1 MKCPKCKTE
10 NPEKSK
16 YCANCGEQLIPTGEV
31 NSSPTRTLFTV
42 FKDLPIGSTFA
53 DRYQVIEELGL
64 GGMGRV
70 YKVLDKTVDE
80 KVALKLLNPDIAAQE
95 QTIERFRNELKLARK
110 ISHRHVCRMYDLSE
124 AEGMPFITMEYISG
138 EDLKSLI
145 KRAGQI
151 SVGKAINLSQQIL
164 EGLVEAHRLGVI
176 HRDLKPQN
184 IMVDMEGN
192 AKITDFGIAR
202 STKTKGLTG
211 PGVIIGTPEYMSPEQ
226 VEGKPVDQ
234 RSDLYSLGILLYE
247 LVTGKLPF
255 EGDTPLSVAVKHKI
269 EEPRAPQEINA
280 LIPKDLNRIIL
291 KCMAKDKKE
300 RYQSAKELLSD
311 LKKIEEGVPTTQKFI
326 PERKIQTSRQFTLS
340 LEPKKILLPALIVL
354 TATVLIF
361 AFLKIIPK
369 RKFASRGENKP
380 SLAVMYFKNNT
391 GDKNL
396 DHWRKALS
404 DLLISDLSQSKYLR
418 VLSGERIYNILEKM
432 NLIEA
437 NSYSSDDL
445 KEVAQRGEVGNV
457 LVGQYALAGETFRI
471 SIMLQNAQTGE
482 TLGSYSVQGEGVESI
497 FTMVDEL
504 TTKIKSG
511 FQLTSEEIAGDIDEA
526 ADTLTTSSPDAYRFY
541 SEGIKFFNK
550 GDYTNSIAMME
561 MAVGL
566 DSEFAMAYRN
576 LSVAYKNLGY
586 GSEAKNRL
594 QLAYDLS
601 ESVSEKERFL
611 IQGQFFAQSEATYT
625 DAIDA
630 YSRLLALYP
639 TDEIGS
645 ANLGMIYVDL
655 EEWDKAIEVLEVN
668 RGVKDDSVQPYITL
682 SAAYA
687 GKGQYKKANEVFESY
702 LKEVSDNASI
712 HLSLAQNYISQREL
726 ELAGTEA
733 EKIFTLD
740 PSHFR
745 NAILKG
751 DLAFYRG
758 DLDVV
763 ESEYLK
769 LLETTEPA
777 VHHTGFMRLA
787 LFYLMQGKFSDAE
800 GYFQQGVE
808 LSEMLNEKGQQAWYH
823 TNLAY
828 LYMRSK
834 KFTLALDECTK
845 GLDKAAEAEDLERQR
860 RLLHMK
866 GLLEVANNSPG
877 EAELT
882 AGELKN
888 LIDTGMKKNAGRF
901 YAHLMGKI
909 EEAKGNSALAINSF
923 EKAVSML
930 SAGEKAVEW
939 GGLFLYSLA
948 SAYRTAGDFDKA
960 RKEYEKIIDMTTGRF
975 YCGDLF
981 ASSLYYLGIVELG
994 VGNNRLAL
1002 DYFKRYLDL
1011 FGNADQTFPEISD
1024 ARDQIKK

>member
-10 NPEKSK
+10 NSDRSK
-16 YCANCGEQLIPTGEV
+16 YCANCGEKLIPTGEV
-31 NSSPTRTLFTV
+31 NPSPTRTLFTV

-95 QTIERFRNELKLARK
+95 QTIERFRNELKMARK

-124 AEGMPFITMEYISG
+124 AEGMPFITMEYIAG

-151 SVGKAINLSQQIL
+151 SVGKAINLTQQVL
-164 EGLVEAHRLGVI
+164 EGLDEAHRMGVV

-184 IMVDMEGN
+184 IMIDMDGN

-211 PGVIIGTPEYMSPEQ
+211 TGIIIGTPEYMSPEQ

-234 RSDLYSLGILLYE
+234 RSDLYSLGIILYE

-280 LIPKDLNRIIL
+280 LIPKDLNRVIL
-291 KCMAKDKKE
+291 KCMAKDRKQ
-300 RYQSAKELLSD
+300 RYQNTQELLSD
-311 LKKIEEGVPTTQKFI
+311 LKKIEEGVPTTEKFI
-326 PERKIQTSRQFTLS
+326 PERKTQTSKQLTLT
-340 LEPKKILLPALIVL
+340 LEPKKVLIPVLAVL
-354 TATVLIF
+354 TAAVMIF
-361 AFLKIIPK
+361 VFIKIIPQ
-369 RKFASRGENKP
+369 RKLVFRGENKP
-380 SLAVMYFKNNT
+380 SLAVMYFENNT
-391 GDKNL
+391 GDNAL

-418 VLSGERIYNILEKM
+418 VLSGEKLYNILEKM
-432 NLIEA
+432 NILEA

-445 KEVAQRGEVGNV
+445 KEVAQRGEVANV

-482 TLGSYSVQGEGVESI
+482 TLDSDSVQGEGVESI
-497 FTMVDEL
+497 FAMVDEL

-526 ADTLTTSSPDAYRFY
+526 ADTLTTSSPEAYSYY
-541 SEGIKFFNK
+541 SEGLKFFNK

-566 DSEFAMAYRN
+566 DAQFAMAYRT

-601 ESVSEKERFL
+601 ERVSEKEQFL
-611 IQGQFFAQSEATYT
+611 IQGQFFAQSEETFT
-625 DAIDA
+625 EAIDA
-630 YSRLLALYP
+630 YDKLLTLYP
-639 TDEIGS
+639 ADEIGS
-645 ANLGMIYVDL
+645 VNLGMIYVDL

-668 RGVKDDSVQPYITL
+668 RRVKDNSVQPYITL

-687 GKGQYKKANEVFESY
+687 GKGQHKKANEVFESY
-702 LKEVSDNASI
+702 LSDVADNASI
-712 HLSLAQNYISQREL
+712 HSSLAQNYISQGEL
-726 ELAGTEA
+726 ELAEA
-733 EKIFTLD
+733 EAKKIFTLD

-745 NAILKG
+745 NALLNG

-758 DLDVV
+758 DLEDV

-769 LLETTEPA
+769 LFETTEPA
-777 VHHTGFMRLA
+777 VHHMGFMRLA
-787 LFYLMQGKFSDAE
+787 LFYLMQGKFSNAE
-800 GYFQQGVE
+800 GYFQQGIE
-808 LSEMLNEKGQQAWYH
+808 LSEMLDEKGQQAWYQ

-828 LYMRSK
+828 LSLRSK
-834 KFTLALDECTK
+834 NFTQALDECTE
-845 GLDKAAEAEDLERQR
+845 GLEKAAAAEDLDRQR
-860 RLLHMK
+860 NLLHIK
-866 GLLEVANNSPG
+866 GIIQVAMNSLE
-877 EAELT
+877 EAEQT

-888 LIDTGMKKNAGRF
+888 LIDAGLKLNAAR
-901 YAHLMGKI
+901 YYDHLKGKI
-909 EEAKGNSALAINSF
+909 EEAKGNSSSAINSF

-930 SAGEKAVEW
+930 SAGEKAAEW
-939 GGLFLYSLA
+939 GGLLLYSLA
-948 SAYRTAGDFDKA
+948 SAYQKAGDLNKA
-960 RKEYEKIIDMTTGRF
+960 RKEYEKIIGKTTGRL
-975 YCGDLF
+975 YCGDVF
-981 ASSLYYLGIVELG
+981 ALSFYNLGMVELEEEN
-994 VGNNRLAL
+994 VRLAM

-1011 FGNADQTFPEISD
+1011 FGNSDQAFPEISD
-1024 ARDQIKK
+1024 ARDQIK

>member
-31 NSSPTRTLFTV
+31 NPSPTRTLFTV
-42 FKDLPIGSTFA
+42 FKDLSIGSTFA

-70 YKVLDKTVDE
+70 YKVLDKTIDE

-124 AEGMPFITMEYISG
+124 ADGMPFITMEYISG

-151 SVGKAINLSQQIL
+151 SVGKAINLTQQVL
-164 EGLVEAHRLGVI
+164 EGLVEAHRLGVV

-211 PGVIIGTPEYMSPEQ
+211 TGIIIGTPEYMSPEQ
-226 VEGKPVDQ
+226 VEGKVVDQ
-234 RSDLYSLGILLYE
+234 RSDLYSLGIILYE

-280 LIPKDLNRIIL
+280 QIPNNLNRVIL
-291 KCMAKDKKE
+291 KCMAKDKNE

-326 PERKIQTSRQFTLS
+326 PERKTQTSKQLTFT
-340 LEPKKILLPALIVL
+340 LEPKKFLKPVL
-354 TATVLIF
+354 FVFAAAVLII
-361 AFLKIIPK
+361 AFIKIFPK
-369 RKFASRGENKP
+369 RKFVSGGENKP
-380 SLAVMYFKNNT
+380 SLVVMYFENNT
-391 GDKNL
+391 GDKSL

-418 VLSGERIYNILEKM
+418 VLSGERLYNILEKM
-432 NLIEA
+432 NLLEA
-437 NSYSSDDL
+437 NNYSSDDL
-445 KEVAQRGEVGNV
+445 KEVAQRGEVGNI

-482 TLGSYSVQGEGVESI
+482 TLGAIPVQGEGVESI
-497 FTMVDEL
+497 FAMVDEL
-504 TTKIKSG
+504 TTKIKSD

-526 ADTLTTSSPDAYRFY
+526 ADSLTTSSPEAYSSY

-566 DSEFAMAYRN
+566 DSEFAMAYRT

-611 IQGQFFAQSEATYT
+611 IQGQFFAQSEGTYS

-630 YSRLLALYP
+630 YDKLLALYP
-639 TDEIGS
+639 TDEIGN

-687 GKGQYKKANEVFESY
+687 GKSQIKKANDVFEFY
-702 LKEVSDNASI
+702 LDNVADNASI
-712 HLSLAQNYISQREL
+712 HSSLAQNYISQGEL
-726 ELAGTEA
+726 DLAEA
-733 EKIFTLD
+733 EAANIFTLD

-745 NAILKG
+745 NVLLNG
-751 DLAFYRG
+751 DLALYRG
-758 DLDVV
+758 DLDAV
-763 ESEYLK
+763 EGEYLK

-777 VHHTGFMRLA
+777 VHHLGFIRLA
-787 LFYLMQGKFSDAE
+787 LFYMLQGKFSEAE

-808 LSEMLNEKGQQAWYH
+808 LSEMLDEKGQQAWYQ

-828 LYMRSK
+828 LYLRSK
-834 KFTLALDECTK
+834 KFFLALNEITE
-845 GLDKAAEAEDLERQR
+845 GLEKAAEAEDLERQR

-866 GLLEVANNSPG
+866 GITQVAMNSLE
-877 EAELT
+877 EAEQT
-882 AGELKN
+882 AGELNN
-888 LIDTGMKKNAGRF
+888 LINTGMKKNAVR
-901 YAHLMGKI
+901 YHDHLMGNI
-909 EEAKGNSALAINSF
+909 QEARGNSSSAVKSF

-930 SAGEKAVEW
+930 SAGEKAAEW
-939 GGLFLYSLA
+939 GGLLLYSLA
-948 SAYRTAGDFDKA
+948 SAYQKAGDFDKA
-960 RKEYEKIIDMTTGRF
+960 RKEYEKIIGKTTGRF
-975 YCGDLF
+975 YCGDVF
-981 ASSLYYLGIVELG
+981 ASSLYYLGIVELEE
-994 VGNNRLAL
+994 GNNQLAL

-1011 FGNADQTFPEISD
+1011 FGDSDQAFPEISE
-1024 ARDQIKK
+1024 ARDQIK

>member
-1 MKCPKCKTE
+1 MKCQKCKTE
-10 NPEKSK
+10 NSEKSK

-31 NSSPTRTLFTV
+31 NPSPTRTLFTV
-42 FKDLPIGSTFA
+42 FKELSIGSTFA

-151 SVGKAINLSQQIL
+151 SVGKAINLTEQIC
-164 EGLVEAHRLGVI
+164 EGLVEAHRLGVV

-211 PGVIIGTPEYMSPEQ
+211 TGIIIGTPEYMSPEQ

-234 RSDLYSLGILLYE
+234 RSDLYSLGIILYE

-255 EGDTPLSVAVKHKI
+255 EGDTPLSVAIKHKI

-280 LIPKDLNRIIL
+280 LIPKDLNRVIL

-300 RYQSAKELLSD
+300 RFQNAKELLSD

-326 PERKIQTSRQFTLS
+326 PERKTPTSKQATLT
-340 LEPKKILLPALIVL
+340 LEPKKILIPVL
-354 TATVLIF
+354 FVLAAMVLIF
-361 AFLKIIPK
+361 VFIKIFPK
-369 RKFASRGENKP
+369 RKFVSRGENKP
-380 SLAVMYFKNNT
+380 SLVVMYFENNT
-391 GDKNL
+391 GDKAL

-418 VLSGERIYNILEKM
+418 VLSGERLYNILEKM

-437 NSYSSDDL
+437 SSFSSDDL
-445 KEVAQRGEVGNV
+445 KEVAQRGEVGNI

-471 SIMLQNAQTGE
+471 SIMLHDAQTWE
-482 TLGSYSVQGEGVESI
+482 TLGSDSVQGEGVESI

-504 TTKIKSG
+504 TTKIKLD
-511 FQLTSEEIAGDIDEA
+511 FQLTSAEIAGDIDEA
-526 ADTLTTSSPDAYRFY
+526 ADTLTTSSPDAYRYY

-566 DSEFAMAYRN
+566 DSEFAMAYRT

-594 QLAYDLS
+594 QLAYDLR

-611 IQGQFFAQSEATYT
+611 IQGQFFAQSEETYT
-625 DAIDA
+625 EAIDA
-630 YSRLLALYP
+630 YDKLLALYP

-668 RGVKDDSVQPYITL
+668 RRVKDDSVQPYITL

-687 GKGQYKKANEVFESY
+687 GKGQYQKANEVFESY
-702 LKEVSDNASI
+702 LDYVADNASI
-712 HLSLAQNYISQREL
+712 HSSLAQNYISQGEL
-726 ELAGTEA
+726 DLAGAEA

-740 PSHFR
+740 PSHIR
-745 NAILKG
+745 NALLNG
-751 DLAFYRG
+751 DLALYRG
-758 DLDVV
+758 DLDAV

-777 VHHTGFMRLA
+777 VHHLGFMRLA
-787 LFYLMQGKFSDAE
+787 LFYMLQGKFSEAE

-808 LSEMLNEKGQQAWYH
+808 LSEMLDEKGQQAWYQ

-828 LYMRSK
+828 LFLRSK
-834 KFTLALDECTK
+834 KFTLALDECAE
-845 GLDKAAEAEDLERQR
+845 GLENAAEAEDLERQR
-860 RLLHMK
+860 RLLHIK
-866 GLLEVANNSPG
+866 GITQVALNSLD
-877 EAELT
+877 EAEKT
-882 AGELKN
+882 AGKLKN
-888 LIDTGMKKNAGRF
+888 LIDSSMKQNTVR
-901 YAHLMGKI
+901 YYDHLKGKI
-909 EEAKGNSALAINSF
+909 EEAKGNSSSAIKSF
-923 EKAVSML
+923 EKAVSRL
-930 SAGEKAVEW
+930 SAGEKAAEW
-939 GGLFLYSLA
+939 GGLLFYSLA
-948 SAYRTAGDFDKA
+948 SAYQKAGDFDKA
-960 RKEYEKIIDMTTGRF
+960 RKEYEKIIGKTTGRF
-975 YCGDLF
+975 YCGDVF
-981 ASSLYYLGIVELG
+981 ALSLYNLGIVELE
-994 VGNNRLAL
+994 VGNNQLAL
-1002 DYFKRYLDL
+1002 DYFKRYLGL
-1011 FGNADQTFPEISD
+1011 FGNSDQSFPEISD
-1024 ARDQIKK
+1024 ARDQIK

>member
-1 MKCPKCKTE
+1 MKCPKCKTD
-10 NPEKSK
+10 NSEKSK

-31 NSSPTRTLFTV
+31 NPSPTRTLFTV
-42 FKDLPIGSTFA
+42 FKDLTIGSTFA
-53 DRYQVIEELGL
+53 GRYQVIEELGL

-80 KVALKLLNPDIAAQE
+80 KVALKLLNPDIAVQE

-151 SVGKAINLSQQIL
+151 SVGKAINLIQQIL

-202 STKTKGLTG
+202 SIQTKGLTG

-234 RSDLYSLGILLYE
+234 RSDLYSLGIILYE

-255 EGDTPLSVAVKHKI
+255 EGDTPLSVAVKHKT

-280 LIPKDLNRIIL
+280 LIPKDLNRVIL

-300 RYQSAKELLSD
+300 RYQNAKELLSD

-326 PERKIQTSRQFTLS
+326 PEKKIRTSRQLTLR
-340 LEPKKILLPALIVL
+340 LEPKKIIMPVLIVL
-354 TATVLIF
+354 ASAMLIF

-369 RKFASRGENKP
+369 RKLVSEVDDKP
-380 SLAVMYFKNNT
+380 SLAVMYFENNT
-391 GDKNL
+391 GDQNL

-404 DLLISDLSQSKYLR
+404 DLLISDLSQSRYLR
-418 VLSGERIYNILEKM
+418 VLSGEKLYNILEKM
-432 NLIEA
+432 SLIEA

-445 KEVAQRGEVGNV
+445 KEVAQRGEVGNI
-457 LVGQYALAGETFRI
+457 LVGQYAMAGGTFRI
-471 SIMLQNAQTGE
+471 SVMLQNAQTGE
-482 TLGSYSVQGEGVESI
+482 TFGSIPVQGEGEESI
-497 FTMVDEL
+497 FAMVDEL
-504 TTKIKSG
+504 TTKIKSN

-526 ADTLTTSSPDAYRFY
+526 ADTLTTSSPDAYRYY

-550 GDYTNSIAMME
+550 GDYANSIAMME

-586 GSEAKNRL
+586 GTEAKTRL

-611 IQGQFFAQSEATYT
+611 IQGLFFSQSEGTFSK
-625 DAIDA
+625 AIAA
-630 YSRLLALYP
+630 YNQLLRLYP

-668 RGVKDDSVQPYITL
+668 RRVKDESVQPYISL

-687 GKGQYKKANEVFESY
+687 GKGQFKKANEVFKSY
-702 LKEVSDNASI
+702 LSDVADNASI
-712 HLSLAQNYISQREL
+712 RFSLAQNYISQGEIEL
-726 ELAGTEA
+726 VDTETTR
-733 EKIFTLD
+733 IFTLD
-740 PSHFR
+740 PSHYR
-745 NAILKG
+745 NALLKG

-777 VHHTGFMRLA
+777 VHHMGFMRLA
-787 LFYLMQGKFSDAE
+787 QFYMLQGKFSDAE
-800 GYFQQGVE
+800 SYFQQGVE
-808 LSEMLNEKGQQAWYH
+808 LSEMLNEKGQQAWYQ

-828 LYMRSK
+828 LYLRSK

-845 GLDKAAEAEDLERQR
+845 GLEKAVEAEDLDRQR
-860 RLLHMK
+860 RLLHIE
-866 GLLEVANNSPG
+866 GIIQVAMNSID
-877 EAELT
+877 EAEQT
-882 AGELKN
+882 AVELKT
-888 LIDTGMKKNAGRF
+888 LIDLGLKKNAER
-901 YAHLMGKI
+901 YYEHLQGKI
-909 EEAKGNSALAINSF
+909 IEAKGNFSSATEF
-923 EKAVSML
+923 FKTAVSLLPAGDDSTEWAGML
-930 SAGEKAVEW
+930 H
-939 GGLFLYSLA
+939 FSLA
-948 SAYRTAGDFDKA
+948 SAYQKTADFSKA
-960 RKEYEKIIDMTTGRF
+960 RKEYEKILEMTTGRF

-981 ASSLYYLGIVELG
+981 ASSLYYLGLVELG
-994 VGNNRLAL
+994 AGNNRLAM

-1011 FGNADQTFPEISD
+1011 FANTDQVLSEVAD
-1024 ARDQIKK
+1024 ARDQIK

>member
-10 NPEKSK
+10 NSEKSK
-16 YCANCGEQLIPTGEV
+16 YCANCGKQLIPTGEV
-31 NSSPTRTLFTV
+31 NPSPTRTLFTV
-42 FKDLPIGSTFA
+42 FKDLTIGSTFA

-151 SVGKAINLSQQIL
+151 SVGKAINLTQQIL

-234 RSDLYSLGILLYE
+234 RSDLYSLGIILYE

-255 EGDTPLSVAVKHKI
+255 EGETPLSVAVKHKI

-280 LIPKDLNRIIL
+280 LIPKGLNRVIL

-300 RYQSAKELLSD
+300 RHQSAKELLSD

-326 PERKIQTSRQFTLS
+326 PERKTRTSRQLTLS
-340 LEPKKILLPALIVL
+340 IEPKKILLPVL
-354 TATVLIF
+354 FVLAATVLIF

-369 RKFASRGENKP
+369 RKLVSSGENKP

-418 VLSGERIYNILEKM
+418 VLSGERLYNILEKM

-445 KEVAQRGEVGNV
+445 KEVAQQGEVGNV

-482 TLGSYSVQGEGVESI
+482 TLGSDSVQGEGVESI
-497 FTMVDEL
+497 FAMVDEL

-511 FQLTSEEIAGDIDEA
+511 FQLTSEEIAGDIDVA

-611 IQGQFFAQSEATYT
+611 IQGLYFSQSEGTFSK
-625 DAIDA
+625 AIAA
-630 YSRLLALYP
+630 YNQLLRLYP

-655 EEWDKAIEVLEVN
+655 EEWDKAIEVLAVN
-668 RGVKDDSVQPYITL
+668 RRVKDDSVQPYISL
-682 SAAYA
+682 SAAYV

-702 LKEVSDNASI
+702 LSDVAENASI
-712 HLSLAQNYISQREL
+712 HFSLAQNYISQGEL
-726 ELAGTEA
+726 ELAEA
-733 EKIFTLD
+733 EATTIFTLD
-740 PSHFR
+740 PSHYR
-745 NAILKG
+745 NAMLKG

-758 DLDVV
+758 DLDDV
-763 ESEYLK
+763 ELEYLN
-769 LLETTEPA
+769 LLETTEPS
-777 VHHTGFMRLA
+777 VHHMGFMRLA

-800 GYFQQGVE
+800 GYFQQGIE
-808 LSEMLNEKGQQAWYH
+808 LSEMLDEKGQQAWYQ

-828 LYMRSK
+828 LYLRSK

-845 GLDKAAEAEDLERQR
+845 GLEKAVEAEDFDRQR
-860 RLLHMK
+860 RLLHVK
-866 GLLEVANNSPG
+866 GIIQVAMNSLD
-877 EAELT
+877 EAEQT
-882 AGELKN
+882 AEELKI
-888 LIDTGMKKNAGRF
+888 LIDSGLKKNGER
-901 YAHLMGKI
+901 YYEHLQGKI
-909 EEAKGNSALAINSF
+909 IEAKGNFSSATKFF
-923 EKAVSML
+923 ENAVSL
-930 SAGEKAVEW
+930 LPAGDDPTEW
-939 GGLFLYSLA
+939 AGILHFSLA
-948 SAYRTAGDFDKA
+948 SSYQKTADFSKA

-975 YCGDLF
+975 YCGDVF

-1024 ARDQIKK
+1024 ARDQIK